1 MLYRS
6 IIVTLC
12 AVAVH
17 GGRSRIWKE
26 RKNES
31 KRNRK
36 ISRSLRRNDY
46 GEKATKV
53 RTVDNPVLRES
64 EQFTIF
70 VDSPITGSSVLEMP
84 CDVTAGGVVRKVFGT
99 RPGVLSFAGQYLGD
113 REILADAGV
122 CPECWVTILP
132 GAVIPVDVWPV
143 VCSED
148 PGVMWET
155 TVLASTFAEFVEG
168 LRSQVIDEFKPTAKV
183 LFMHREGQMWQ
194 IVEELR
200 PYILDDC
207 LPQNEEE
214 ARRILNPERRDS
226 VKNRHFEIQ
235 IRAKE

>member
-1 MLYRS
+1 MER
-6 IIVTLC
+6 TKK
-12 AVAVH
+12 
-17 GGRSRIWKE
+17 RIKKKSKDLQISQEKRLWKE
-26 RKNES
+26 R
-31 KRNRK
+31 
-36 ISRSLRRNDY
+36 DQ
-46 GEKATKV
+46 V
-53 RTVDNPVLRES
+53 RTMDNPVLRES

-70 VDSPITGSSVLEMP
+70 VNSPSTGSSVLEMP
-84 CDVTAGGVVRKVFGT
+84 CDVTAGEVVRKVFGT
-99 RPGVLSFAGQYLGD
+99 RSGVLSFTGRYLGD
-113 REILADAGV
+113 KEILADVDV
-122 CPECWVTILP
+122 CPECWVSILP

-143 VCSED
+143 VCGKD
-148 PGVMWET
+148 PGVMWGT

-168 LRSQVIDEFKPTAKV
+168 LRLQVIDEFKPTAKV
-183 LFMHREGQMWQ
+183 LFMHREGQMWE